1 MIWLHNFFGLFFIP
15 AASRAKS
22 AQQLISTVLPFHPL
36 YFPWE
41 GVKNPANSGDDSNLC
56 EIHNNLVAQ
65 CACFG
70 SIVQPELYFFFEKL
84 DHHYFNHYHLLF
96 LSYIIWEC
104 AIKFLQQNL
113 HPMRLQK
120 YDSMLWPKKGA
131 HIFLC
136 DLLFGPS
143 INYGLYLT
151 NTTVLAP
158 L

>member
-1 MIWLHNFFGLFFIP
+1 MTWLHNFFGLFFIP

-70 SIVQPELYFFFEKL
+70 SIVQPELYIFSLRNSTTTTSTTTICFFYPTLFENVLSNFSSKTSAQRDYRNKSRCYDQKKQLIFFFVTS
-84 DHHYFNHYHLLF
+84 F
-96 LSYIIWEC
+96 LGH
-104 AIKFLQQNL
+104 Q
-113 HPMRLQK
+113 
-120 YDSMLWPKKGA
+120 
-131 HIFLC
+131 
-136 DLLFGPS
+136 
-143 INYGLYLT
+143 
-151 NTTVLAP
+151 
-158 L
+158 

>member
-1 MIWLHNFFGLFFIP
+1 MCMLWKHC
-15 AASRAKS
+15 AAW
-22 AQQLISTVLPFHPL
+22 I
-36 YFPWE
+36 
-41 GVKNPANSGDDSNLC
+41 
-56 EIHNNLVAQ
+56 I
-65 CACFG
+65 
-70 SIVQPELYFFFEKL
+70 YFFFEKL

-113 HPMRLQK
+113 RPMRLQK
-120 YDSMLWPKKGA
+120 YESMLWPKKGA

-151 NTTVLAP
+151 NLFKLVTFINLMKSSYYVHICIYFNRCITNYKALILLEGVLSAQCKKG
-158 L
+158 